1 MSNTPNN
8 AKSIAMHGIG
18 ILLST
23 IAALAIGQG
32 IHIGQ
37 WLQSNPKTAMSIS
50 GAAGAILYAWVLLT
64 LYLLK
69 KTSDLRLR
77 ERFEHDTASDMS
89 IERSGKDG
97 GRKVCTRCL
106 HKTPALAYPLHDPHQ
121 TGRHQCSGCGAV
133 YEDAAFKAAQKL
145 HFAEQEREQSH
156 RNNQYS

>member
-1 MSNTPNN
+1 MSDTPKN
-8 AKSIAMHGIG
+8 AKNIALHGTG

-23 IAALAIGQG
+23 IAGMAIGQG
-32 IHIGQ
+32 LQIGQ
-37 WLQSNPKTAMSIS
+37 WLQSNPKTAMSI
-50 GAAGAILYAWVLLT
+50 AGAVGTILYAWGLLT
-64 LYLLK
+64 WHLLK

-89 IERSGKDG
+89 IERAGRDK

-106 HKTPALAYPLHDPHQ
+106 HKTPALVYPLHDPHQ

-145 HFAEQEREQSH
+145 HFAEQEREQAH